1 MPRRT
6 RNVPNEAPGPLTEA
20 EWRALLAA
28 VDAGRLDPQDDDGP
42 END

>member
-1 MPRRT
+1 MTRRT
-6 RNVPNEAPGPLTEA
+6 RDVSNEAPGPLTEA

-28 VDAGRLDPQDDDGP
+28 VDRGELEDP

>member
-6 RNVPNEAPGPLTEA
+6 RNVPNVAPGPLTEA
-20 EWRALLAA
+20 EWSELERLA
-28 VDAGRLDPQDDDGP
+28 DAGAFDPQDDDEP